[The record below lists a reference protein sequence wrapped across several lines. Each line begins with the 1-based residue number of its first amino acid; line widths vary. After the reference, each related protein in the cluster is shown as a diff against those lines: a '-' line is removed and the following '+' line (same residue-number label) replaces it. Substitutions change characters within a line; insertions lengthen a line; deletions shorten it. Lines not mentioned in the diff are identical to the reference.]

1 MDTEGKQGIEAYQGK
16 TYSLYGN
23 SVASDGYYRA
33 VRRLTDRLLKH
44 CPDEEN
50 LLYQIQMAGSG
61 RRWRIR
67 SGERRPDRSLVRFV
81 KQTLRENLSEYTSG
95 VETHLRTL
103 PFRKRFDPV
112 LRTKEYQYHLF
123 MVEIELVNRIY
134 REAFKSSKYRFALIA
149 HCLRDFRP
157 GCLFEPAEMEATCG
171 HCTEECFINLGS
183 MLLKEFDIHPYISLT
198 TDLETLF
205 LKIKSEHPGVG
216 ALGIACVPEL
226 ALGMRLCVKL
236 GIPPVGIPL
245 DANRCAR
252 WMNEAHES
260 SFSLRELNDLLE

>member
-1 MDTEGKQGIEAYQGK
+1 MGTGRKEAVKAYQGK

-23 SVASDGYYRA
+23 SIASDGYYRT
-33 VRRLTDRLLKH
+33 VRNLTDLFLKH
-44 CPDEEN
+44 CPDEES

-61 RRWRIR
+61 RRWKIR
-67 SGERRPDRSLVRFV
+67 PGERHTDRSLLKFV
-81 KQTLRENLSEYTSG
+81 KQTLRETLAAYTSG
-95 VETHLRTL
+95 VDGHLRTL

-112 LRTKEYQYHLF
+112 LSAKEYQYHLF
-123 MVEIELVNRIY
+123 MIEIELVNRIY
-134 REAFKSSKYRFALIA
+134 RDAFKSSNYRFALIA

-157 GCLFEPAEMEATCG
+157 DCRSASGEMEAICT
-171 HCTEECFINLGS
+171 HCTEQCFINVGS
-183 MLLKEFDIHPYISLT
+183 MLLKKYDIHPYISVT

-205 LKIKSEHPGVG
+205 HKIISEHPSVG

-226 ALGMRLCVKL
+226 VHGMRLCVKL

-260 SFSLRELNDLLE
+260 SFSLRELNDLLK